1 MQHRSDNGAVAGRT
15 ADCSPIGGRTSGMG
29 FYDMAKDGNAPIMID
44 AIASLSA
51 IGDEIIRPG
60 PPRAA
65 DRRPKTFRTS
75 LN

>member
-1 MQHRSDNGAVAGRT
+1 
-15 ADCSPIGGRTSGMG
+15 MG

-60 PPRAA
+60 PPRPA